1 MLSILCWMKQTGYLK
16 IQSWA
21 TSIRLENDF
30 DLVYKKY
37 EGKLNDLLCKNEQK
51 QILELLP

>member
-1 MLSILCWMKQTGYLK
+1 MKQTGYLK

-51 QILELLP
+51 QILELLPQEK